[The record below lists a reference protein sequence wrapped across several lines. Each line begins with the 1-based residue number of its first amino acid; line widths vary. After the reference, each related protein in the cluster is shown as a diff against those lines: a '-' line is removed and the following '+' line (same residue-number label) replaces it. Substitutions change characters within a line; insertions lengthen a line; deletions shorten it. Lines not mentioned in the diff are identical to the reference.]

1 MNYLSDFFAPK
12 QIAVIGASRR
22 DGSLGKMFLDA
33 IVQLPYTG
41 KVYPVNP
48 KADFINDLKCYPD
61 LVSLPEKPDLAVIL
75 LPKEFVT
82 DTIDQLAE
90 AGIKNVVVISA
101 GFREVGGEGIE
112 REKQLLEKIRA
123 HGMRMVGPNSM
134 GIFNMAPSIQL
145 NATFSPT
152 PPLAGHVGFISQSGA
167 LGVAVLELSARAG
180 LGFSLFVST
189 GNKADI
195 TDVDV
200 LRFLEND
207 ENTRVIT
214 LYQESIDDPARF
226 REICSRP
233 ALRFAARTA

>member
-75 LPKEFVT
+75 LPKEFVP

-101 GFREVGGEGIE
+101 GFREVVAKALNG
-112 REKQLLEKIRA
+112 KSNCWKKSAL
-123 HGMRMVGPNSM
+123 
-134 GIFNMAPSIQL
+134 MACEW
-145 NATFSPT
+145 
-152 PPLAGHVGFISQSGA
+152 SG
-167 LGVAVLELSARAG
+167 
-180 LGFSLFVST
+180 
-189 GNKADI
+189 
-195 TDVDV
+195 
-200 LRFLEND
+200 
-207 ENTRVIT
+207 
-214 LYQESIDDPARF
+214 
-226 REICSRP
+226 
-233 ALRFAARTA
+233 RTAWAYSTWRRVSN